1 MPVHYILCLLLVLN
15 VAPLLGQSN
24 GKKDAAAIKT
34 IAKKNEVPVYLEV
47 VLKAGEKLEDLLE
60 RFDLSNYE
68 CNKEQFYK
76 INNLKRHARL
86 KPGTKYKMPVQ
97 LLKYNGKSIRSTLNI
112 TDWQIAKRIDT
123 YNREALERGLREDN
137 FLTSRDL
144 WMPWHELN
152 CPDQGEITESLPA
165 RKVSKT
171 TGSSVAAEPTS
182 SKGARVFPIF
192 GPKYENTPLA
202 SNRLRG
208 KVFYIV
214 SGHGGP
220 DPGARGKRAG
230 HTLCEDEYAYDVSLR
245 LLRLLISHGA
255 SAYMIV
261 RDRNDGIR
269 DEDHLQCDKDEKVW
283 GNLEIPLDQRE
294 RLQQRCD
301 LINEMTER
309 NLKAG
314 IEDQTLVEI
323 HVDSRSELA
332 RTDVFF
338 YYRPESEPSHLLA
351 LRIQRTFMEK
361 YRRAQGQRL
370 FNGTVTPRYLFMLRE
385 TTTPRAVYIELGNIQ
400 NGWDQQRLVIKN
412 NRQAVAN
419 WLCDA
424 LMEK

>member
-1 MPVHYILCLLLVLN
+1 MPVHYILCLLLVLHA
-15 VAPLLGQSN
+15 VPLLGQSN
-24 GKKDAAAIKT
+24 GKKDAAPIKT
-34 IAKKNEVPVYLEV
+34 IAKKNEAPVYLEV

-76 INNLKRHARL
+76 INNLKRQTRL
-86 KPGTKYKMPVQ
+86 KPGTTYKMPIQ

-112 TDWQIAKRIDT
+112 TDWQIAKRVDA

-137 FLTSRDL
+137 FLKSRDL

-152 CPDQGEITESLPA
+152 CPGQGEITESLPA

-171 TGSSVAAEPTS
+171 TGSSVASEPTS

-192 GPKYENTPLA
+192 GPKYENTPLT
-202 SNRLRG
+202 SKRLRG

-245 LLRLLISHGA
+245 LLRLLIGHGA

-301 LINEMTER
+301 LINELTER

-338 YYRPESEPSHLLA
+338 YYRPESEPSHILA

>member
-1 MPVHYILCLLLVLN
+1 MSFHYVLPLLLVLN
-15 VAPLLGQSN
+15 LTSLLGQTN
-24 GKKDAAAIKT
+24 GKNKAATIKT
-34 IAKKNEVPVYLEV
+34 IAKKNGAPVYLEA
-47 VLKAGEKLEDLLE
+47 VLKTGEKLDDLLE
-60 RFDLSNYE
+60 RFDLSNYD
-68 CNKEQFYK
+68 CNKDQFYK

-86 KPGTKYKMPVQ
+86 KAGVFYKLPIQ
-97 LLKYNGKSIRSTLNI
+97 LLQYNGKSIRTSLNI

-123 YNREALERGLREDN
+123 YNREALERGLRSDN
-137 FLTSRDL
+137 FLKSREL

-152 CPDQGEITESLPA
+152 CPDQGEISESLPA
-165 RKVSKT
+165 RKVSKS

-182 SKGARVFPIF
+182 GKGARVYPIF
-192 GPKYENTPLA
+192 GKKYENTPLA
-202 SNRLRG
+202 SRRLRG

-220 DPGARGKRAG
+220 DPGAQGRRGR

-269 DEDHLQCDKDEKVW
+269 DEDHLLCDKDENVW
-283 GNLEIPLDQRE
+283 GNLEIPRDQRE
-294 RLQQRCD
+294 RLQQRSD
-301 LINEMTER
+301 LINDMTER
-309 NLKAG
+309 NLQAG
-314 IEDQTLVEI
+314 IKDQTLVEI

-385 TTTPRAVYIELGNIQ
+385 TTTPKAVYIELGNIQ
-400 NGWDQQRLVIKN
+400 NGWDQQRLVLKN

-424 LMEK
+424 LMGD